1 MEPLK
6 IKWLGLSWTLKFYW
20 IIGIHFLINI
30 ITGILFFLNE
40 FSILSQIAH
49 TIIHLTFFILLI
61 KLIYIPKKENRL
73 RKKNEKYW
81 FLGFIIL
88 NLIPFFQDY
97 VPADSG
103 FVPTWA
109 KLPQINFGLP
119 FTYGRWITADSQYI
133 QENMSN
139 PIFHMNV
146 LTFNLYF
153 LGLIT
158 IIGLMIKKKLAGK
171 INLPKN

>member
-6 IKWLGLSWTLKFYW
+6 IKWLGLSWISRFYW

-30 ITGILFFLNE
+30 VTGILFFLNE
-40 FSILSQIAH
+40 FSILSQIVH
-49 TIIHLTFFILLI
+49 TIIHLTFFIFILLI

-103 FVPTWA
+103 FVPIWA
-109 KLPQINFGLP
+109 KLPQIQFGLP
-119 FTYGRWITADSQYI
+119 WTYGRWITADN
-133 QENMSN
+133 QENISN
-139 PIFHMNV
+139 PLLHMNI

-153 LGLIT
+153 WGLIT
-158 IIGLMIKKKLAGK
+158 IIGLMIKK
-171 INLPKN
+171 N